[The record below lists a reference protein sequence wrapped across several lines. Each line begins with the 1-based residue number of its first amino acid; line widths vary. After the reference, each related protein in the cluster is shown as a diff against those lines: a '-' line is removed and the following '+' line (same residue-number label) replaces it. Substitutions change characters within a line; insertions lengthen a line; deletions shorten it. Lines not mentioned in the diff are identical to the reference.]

1 MDDTVQDEN
10 PFIIPLDKVTQAYI
24 KMRDKR
30 AQLKQEYELQD
41 DKIKEQMDILE
52 EKMLDMCKSMKAD
65 SIKTKFGTI
74 VRSIKSRYW
83 TNDWDS
89 TYAFIKEHNAFGLLE
104 KRLHQTNMKQFLSE
118 NPDVYPMGLNVE
130 NEYTVLVRRSK
141 EN

>member
-1 MDDTVQDEN
+1 MDDTVQEER
-10 PFIIPLDKVTQAYI
+10 PSTIPLDKLAQAYI

-30 AQLKQEYELQD
+30 VLIKKAWEVQD
-41 DKIKEQMDILE
+41 NEIKEQMDMLE
-52 EKMLDMCKSMKAD
+52 EKMLDTCKEMNAD

-74 VRSIKSRYW
+74 IRSIKSRYW

-89 TYAFIKEHNAFGLLE
+89 TYKFIKEHDAFGLLE
-104 KRLHQTNMKQFLSE
+104 KRLHQTNLKQFLTE
-118 NPDVYPMGLNVE
+118 NPDLLPMGLNVE

>member
-1 MDDTVQDEN
+1 MSDEVQEEQ
-10 PFIIPLDKVTQAYI
+10 PSTIPLDKFARAYI

-30 AQLKQEYELQD
+30 ALLKKEWEVQD
-41 DKIKEQMDILE
+41 KEIEEQMQLLE
-52 EKMLDMCKSMKAD
+52 EKMLDTCKEMNAD

-89 TYAFIKEHNAFGLLE
+89 TYKFIKEHNAFGLLE
-104 KRLHQTNMKQFLSE
+104 KRLHQTNMKQFIQE
-118 NPDVYPMGLNVE
+118 NPNLLPMGLNVE
-130 NEYTVLVRRSK
+130 SEYIVVVRRSK

>member
-1 MDDTVQDEN
+1 MDDTVQEER
-10 PFIIPLDKVTQAYI
+10 PSTIPLDKLAQAYI

-30 AQLKQEYELQD
+30 ALMKAEWEGQD
-41 DKIKEQMDILE
+41 NEIKAQMEMLE
-52 EKMLDMCKSMKAD
+52 EKMLDTCKEMNAD

-89 TYAFIKEHNAFGLLE
+89 TYEFIKEHNAFGLLE
-104 KRLHQTNMKQFLSE
+104 KRLHQTNLKQFLTE
-118 NPDVYPMGLNVE
+118 NPDLLPMGLNVE

>member
-41 DKIKEQMDILE
+41 DKIKEQMDMLE

-104 KRLHQTNMKQFLSE
+104 KRLHQTNLKQFLTE
-118 NPDVYPMGLNVE
+118 NPDLLPMGLNVE
-130 NEYTVLVRRSK
+130 NEYTVLVRRPK

>member
-1 MDDTVQDEN
+1 MDDTVQEER
-10 PFIIPLDKVTQAYI
+10 PSIIPLDKLAQTYI

-30 AQLKQEYELQD
+30 ALMKAEWEAKD
-41 DKIKEQMDILE
+41 NEVKAQMEMLE
-52 EKMLDMCKSMKAD
+52 EKMLDTCKEMNAD

-89 TYAFIKEHNAFGLLE
+89 TYEFIKEHNAFGLLE
-104 KRLHQTNMKQFLSE
+104 KRLQQTNLKQFLAE
-118 NPDVYPMGLNVE
+118 NPDVYPKGLNVE

>member
-41 DKIKEQMDILE
+41 DKIKEQMDMLE
-52 EKMLDMCKSMKAD
+52 EKMLDMSKSMKAD

-104 KRLHQTNMKQFLSE
+104 KRLHQTNLKQFLTE
-118 NPDVYPMGLNVE
+118 NPDLLPMGLNVE
-130 NEYTVLVRRSK
+130 NEYTVLVRRPK

>member
-1 MDDTVQDEN
+1 MDDTVQEER
-10 PFIIPLDKVTQAYI
+10 PSTIPLDRLAQAYI

-30 AQLKQEYELQD
+30 SMLKAEWEAQDNEVKA
-41 DKIKEQMDILE
+41 QMEMLE
-52 EKMLDMCKSMKAD
+52 EKMLDTCKEMNAD
-65 SIKTKFGTI
+65 SIKTKHGTI

-104 KRLHQTNMKQFLSE
+104 KRLHQTNLKQFLTE
-118 NPDVYPMGLNVE
+118 NPDLLPMGLNVE

>member
-1 MDDTVQDEN
+1 MDDTVQEER
-10 PFIIPLDKVTQAYI
+10 PSTIPLDRLAQAYI

-30 AQLKQEYELQD
+30 AMLKAEWEAQD
-41 DKIKEQMDILE
+41 NEVKAQMEMLE
-52 EKMLDMCKSMKAD
+52 EKMLDTCKEMNAD
-65 SIKTKFGTI
+65 SIKTKHGTI

>member
-1 MDDTVQDEN
+1 MSDEVQESQ
-10 PFIIPLDKVTQAYI
+10 PSSVPLDKLAQTYI

-30 AQLKQEYELQD
+30 ALIKNAWEVQD
-41 DKIKEQMDILE
+41 NEIKEQMDLLE
-52 EKMLDMCKSMKAD
+52 EKMLDTCKEMNAD

-89 TYAFIKEHNAFGLLE
+89 TYAFIKEHDAFGLLE
-104 KRLHQTNMKQFLSE
+104 KRLHQTNLKQFLTE
-118 NPDVYPMGLNVE
+118 NPDLLPMGLNVE

>member
-1 MDDTVQDEN
+1 MDDTVQEER
-10 PFIIPLDKVTQAYI
+10 PSTIPLDKLAQAYI

-30 AQLKQEYELQD
+30 ALIKAEWEGQD
-41 DKIKEQMDILE
+41 NEIKAQMEMLE
-52 EKMLDMCKSMKAD
+52 EKMLDTCKEMNAD
-65 SIKTKFGTI
+65 SIKTKHGTI

>member
-1 MDDTVQDEN
+1 MDDTVQEER
-10 PFIIPLDKVTQAYI
+10 PSTIPLDKLAQAYI

-30 AQLKQEYELQD
+30 ALMKAEWEGQD
-41 DKIKEQMDILE
+41 NEIKAQMEMLE
-52 EKMLDMCKSMKAD
+52 EKMLDTCKEMNAD

-104 KRLHQTNMKQFLSE
+104 KRLHQTNLKQFLTE
-118 NPDVYPMGLNVE
+118 NPDLLPMGLNVE

>member
-1 MDDTVQDEN
+1 MDDTVQEER
-10 PFIIPLDKVTQAYI
+10 PSTIPLDKLAQTYI

-30 AQLKQEYELQD
+30 ALMKAEWEAKD
-41 DKIKEQMDILE
+41 NEVKAQMEMLE
-52 EKMLDMCKSMKAD
+52 EKMLDTCKEMNAD

-89 TYAFIKEHNAFGLLE
+89 TYEFIKEHNAFGLLE
-104 KRLHQTNMKQFLSE
+104 KRLQQTNLKQFLTE
-118 NPDVYPMGLNVE
+118 NPDVYPKGLNVE